1 MEKNLR
7 GQSAYTILDTR
18 NDGVRFTNAKL
29 QALSDEWSAMWEQ
42 YETAQEA
49 LVEEVVQV
57 AGVCVCV
64 RVCVR
69 VCVCV
74 CVWVGGC
81 DVMCGGLPM
90 APAAGY
96 CDPLQTLND
105 LMAKLDVLVR
115 YCREDRAVLCSGGL
129 GNAL

>member
-18 NDGVRFTNAKL
+18 NDGVRFTNTKL

-57 AGVCVCV
+57 AGVCAHA
-64 RVCVR
+64 RVCMHA
-69 VCVCV
+69 CVC
-74 CVWVGGC
+74 GC
-81 DVMCGGLPM
+81 GCGVM
-90 APAAGY
+90 
-96 CDPLQTLND
+96 
-105 LMAKLDVLVR
+105 
-115 YCREDRAVLCSGGL
+115 
-129 GNAL
+129 